1 MSDIED
7 ELLGLAENDPHHS
20 KKRGKQKS
28 QAFMED
34 SDDNEEDMDMDLDS
48 DDDDSRRG
56 SGRATGDPYP
66 LEGKYR
72 NEDDRD

>member
-48 DDDDSRRG
+48 DDDESRRG
-56 SGRATGDPYP
+56 SARATGDPYP

-72 NEDDRD
+72 NEADRD

>member
-20 KKRGKQKS
+20 KKRGKKS
-28 QAFMED
+28 QAFED

-48 DDDDSRRG
+48 DDDEPR
-56 SGRATGDPYP
+56 RATGDPYP
-66 LEGKYR
+66 LEGKYK
-72 NEDDRD
+72 NEEDRE